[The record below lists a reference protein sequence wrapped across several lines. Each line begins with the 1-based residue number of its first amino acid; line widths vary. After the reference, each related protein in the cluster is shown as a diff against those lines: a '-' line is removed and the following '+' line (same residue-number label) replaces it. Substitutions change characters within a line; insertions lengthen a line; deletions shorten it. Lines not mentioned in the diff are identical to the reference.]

1 MSDVD
6 KDVDDFRREKLCE
19 MRQRQIESGGL

>member
-1 MSDVD
+1 MSDID
-6 KDVDDFRREKLCE
+6 KDEDDFRREKLIE

>member
-6 KDVDDFRREKLCE
+6 KDEDDFRREKLIE
-19 MRQRQIESGGL
+19 MRQKQIESGGV

>member
-6 KDVDDFRREKLCE
+6 KDEDDFRREKLRE
-19 MRQRQIESGGL
+19 MRQKQIESGGL